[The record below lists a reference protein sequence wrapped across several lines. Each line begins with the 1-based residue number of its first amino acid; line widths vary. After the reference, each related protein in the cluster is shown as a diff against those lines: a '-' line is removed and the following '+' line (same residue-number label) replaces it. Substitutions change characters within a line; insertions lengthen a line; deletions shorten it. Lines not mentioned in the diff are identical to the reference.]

1 MSMISPGNQ
10 LALPEQCRCECGNL
24 LAKMA
29 PEGIEV
35 KCRRCKRIVLLRFAD
50 IQGWEPLNKGGAIER
65 TLQA

>member
-29 PEGIEV
+29 PDGIEV
-35 KCRRCKRIVLLRFAD
+35 KCRRCKRIVLIRFAD
-50 IQGWEPLNKGGAIER
+50 IEGYEPLTQR
-65 TLQA
+65 R

>member
-29 PEGIEV
+29 PDGIEV
-35 KCRRCKRIVLLRFAD
+35 KCRRCKRIVLIRFPD
-50 IQGWEPLNKGGAIER
+50 IEGYEPLTQR
-65 TLQA
+65 R

>member
-10 LALPEQCRCECGNL
+10 LDLPEPHRCECGNL

-29 PEGIEV
+29 PNGIEV

-50 IQGWEPLNKGGAIER
+50 IEGYEQRSQVNHR
-65 TLQA
+65 

>member
-10 LALPEQCRCECGNL
+10 LDLPEPHRCECGNL

-29 PEGIEV
+29 PNGIEV

-50 IQGWEPLNKGGAIER
+50 IEGYEQRSQVNR
-65 TLQA
+65 R